1 MSAGPVFFPDAAAFR
16 RWLEA
21 NHAEATELFVG
32 FHRKDTGRGGLTYAE
47 AVLEAL
53 CFGWIDG
60 VIRSLGSGSY
70 QHRFTPR
77 KPGSV
82 WSKVNVAHV
91 ARLTAAGRMAAA
103 GRRAFAARTEARTGI
118 YSFEQAREPRLP
130 AAFAR
135 RFRAVKP
142 AWEFFSA
149 QPAWYRRQVIHGIVS
164 AKQPATRERRL
175 ERAIAASAAGERLR

>member
-1 MSAGPVFFPDAAAFR
+1 MSGPVFFADAAAFR
-16 RWLEA
+16 RWLEE
-21 NHAEATELFVG
+21 NHATANELFVG
-32 FHRKDTGRGGLTYAE
+32 FHKKGSGRGGLTYAE

-60 VIRSLGSGSY
+60 VIRSLGPESY
-70 QHRFTPR
+70 QHRFSPR

-91 ARLTAAGRMAAA
+91 ARLTAAGRMAEA

-130 AAFAR
+130 PAFAR
-135 RFRAVKP
+135 RFRAAKA
-142 AWEFFSA
+142 AWAFFSA
-149 QPAWYRRQVIHGIVS
+149 QPAWYRRQVIHAIVT

-175 ERAIAASAAGERLR
+175 ERAITASAAGERLR